1 MKPVT
6 VLTIIVRLTL
16 IYIFLIYMFVKFCSN
31 DWNSI
36 VLDMLIPRFL
46 MLSQIDIAKDTIGNL
61 TENSSIFKLTK
72 ESNDQT
78 RNFSFREICVGEIS
92 ACKL

>member
-1 MKPVT
+1 
-6 VLTIIVRLTL
+6 
-16 IYIFLIYMFVKFCSN
+16 MFVKFCSN

-78 RNFSFREICVGEIS
+78 RNLIGYRLNSMNIDWHRLYRFYPRSDFRSCKYSVG
-92 ACKL
+92 